1 MTEETPSEEPYEKSL
16 LHEED
21 NNFEEFYLSDD
32 DYELRPDVR
41 WVRYRPP
48 MGPIVRWGLVAVV
61 VLVVF
66 ISGWTRLENWIDDQ
80 VEPNQMPGAEIEF
93 SIEDGWTT
101 NDVIATLGD
110 LEIIDSPTMFRQ
122 WMRCPTVLKRFL
134 NCNPG
139 EDYSFQ
145 AGRYLLKEH
154 SSFQDTVEEL
164 RKGPIPEAVSY
175 THLTLPTKA

>member
-1 MTEETPSEEPYEKSL
+1 MTDETPSGETYEKSL
-16 LHEED
+16 PHEED
-21 NNFEEFYLSDD
+21 SSFEDFHLGDD
-32 DYELRPDVR
+32 DYEVRPDVR

-48 MGPIVRWGLVAVV
+48 MGPIVRWGLVALVIIT
-61 VLVVF
+61 VL

-80 VEPNQMPGAEIEF
+80 VEPSQSPGEEVEF

-122 WMRCPTVLKRFL
+122 WMRCPTVIKSFL
-134 NCNPG
+134 NCSPG

-154 SSFQDTVEEL
+154 SSFCL
-164 RKGPIPEAVSY
+164 LY
-175 THLTLPTKA
+175 TSPSPRD